1 MLHKTASITALM
13 LAIFFGVATG
23 LAQETDSQPTNN
35 TGADNTRINRRDR
48 NESER
53 TADQQKDNRSD
64 RELTRHVRRAL
75 VKYSSLSTY
84 AHNVKIIS
92 EGGKITLKGPVR
104 SEEEKQA
111 IEAKAVEVEGQGNV
125 TNEIH
130 VAPGKHSGNN
140 HD

>member
-1 MLHKTASITALM
+1 
-13 LAIFFGVATG
+13 VATG
-23 LAQETDSQPTNN
+23 LAQDTDSQQTT

-48 NESER
+48 SESER
-53 TADQQKDNRSD
+53 TADQQKENRSD
-64 RELTRHVRRAL
+64 RELTRQIRRAL
-75 VKYSSLSTY
+75 VKDQSLSTY

-104 SEEEKQA
+104 SEQEKQA
-111 IEAKAVEVEGQGNV
+111 IEAKAVEVAGQGNV

-130 VAPGKHSGNN
+130 IAPGKNTDNHN